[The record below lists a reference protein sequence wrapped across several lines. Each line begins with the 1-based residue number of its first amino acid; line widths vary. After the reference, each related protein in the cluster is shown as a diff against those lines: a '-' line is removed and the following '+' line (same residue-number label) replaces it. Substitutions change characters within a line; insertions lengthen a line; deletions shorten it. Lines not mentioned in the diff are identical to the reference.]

1 MGGGRDFAGNA
12 IYKRRNGIYE
22 RLDGKPINHRASA
35 FETFTIS
42 NKFQVLPKPK
52 AVSPSILA
60 SMNPLPQNGREAAKF
75 FQTTMALDDLNDK
88 TSGSYISKKKR
99 TDENLYQKLISGEF
113 DTQNGGLLFQSE
125 RDKNYAYMKYNDM
138 PSYEDVL
145 AQVVPQITP
154 QNLRQVIPSGLIT
167 TIDGK
172 SESPNLWVYETWVTN
187 NNGERVRTYVK
198 IMPMHSNSGKPYTIL
213 VSLHRGSRIRNTATK
228 AQKGI

>member
-35 FETFTIS
+35 FETFTVT
-42 NKFQVLPKPK
+42 NKFQVNPNQKT
-52 AVSPSILA
+52 VSPTVRA
-60 SMNPLPQNGREAAKF
+60 SMNPLPQNGREVTKF
-75 FQTTMALDDLNDK
+75 FQTTMALDNLNDS

-99 TDENLYQKLISGEF
+99 TDEFLYQKLISGKF

-125 RDKNYAYMKYNDM
+125 RDKNYAYMKHNNM

-145 AQVVPQITP
+145 AQVIPQMTP

-187 NNGERVRTYVK
+187 NSGDRVRTYVK
-198 IMPMHSNSGKPYTIL
+198 VMPMHSNSGKPYTIL
-213 VSLHRGSRIRNTATK
+213 VSLHRTGRIRNTATR